1 MPMGIVSDADFQ
13 SELKKNPSTH
23 DTTPIPT
30 AKIIQSPAKGRGI
43 GNIETPDSLRRII
56 GETSITDGPSAA
68 AELAKNFG
76 LSQSSASAYTKGATS
91 TASYDTTP
99 NADVVTG
106 AKLRIQSKARAKL
119 IKSIN
124 ALTDVKLEQAKARD
138 LAGIAKD
145 MAAVIKVMEPE
156 SHKSGDGNTSGPTF
170 IFYSPQPR
178 KEETYDVV
186 FTKE

>member
-1 MPMGIVSDADFQ
+1 MPMGIVSDAEFN
-13 SELKKNPSTH
+13 SELKRNPSTQNE
-23 DTTPIPT
+23 TTMPS
-30 AKIIQSPAKGRGI
+30 ARIIQSPEKGRGI
-43 GNIETPDSLRRII
+43 GNVGTPDSLRRII
-56 GETSITDGPSAA
+56 GETAITDGPSEATQ
-68 AELAKNFG
+68 LGKNFG
-76 LSQSSASAYTKGATS
+76 LSQSSVSAYTKGATS
-91 TASYDTTP
+91 TASYDDRP
-99 NADVVTG
+99 NKDLITG
-106 AKLRIQSKARAKL
+106 TKLRIQSKARAKL

-124 ALTDVKLEQAKARD
+124 ALTDEKLETAKARD

-156 SHKSGDGNTSGPTF
+156 SHNDSAKQNGPTF